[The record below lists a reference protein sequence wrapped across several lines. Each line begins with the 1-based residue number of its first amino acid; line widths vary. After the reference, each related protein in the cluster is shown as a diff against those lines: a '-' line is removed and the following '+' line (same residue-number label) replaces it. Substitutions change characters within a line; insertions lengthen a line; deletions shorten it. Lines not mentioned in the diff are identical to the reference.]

1 MRALYFL
8 LGLGLMLLGVYFLGK
23 NILFTTH
30 AYPWWRGIAA
40 DISVLSL
47 CIGTFMLVFLKG
59 DAKSLGWIAVSFGV
73 VCVFLSSR
81 AILNPTSLWQFL
93 VAFGSM
99 SFGYKLMT
107 TQRNPF

>member
-1 MRALYFL
+1 MRILYFL
-8 LGLGLMLLGVYFLGK
+8 LGLGLMVLGIYFLGK

-47 CIGTFMLVFLKG
+47 CIGTFMLVFLRG
-59 DAKSLGWIAVSFGV
+59 EAKSLGWIAVGIGI
-73 VCVFLSSR
+73 VCVFVSSR
-81 AILNPTSLWQFL
+81 AVLNPTSLWQFL
-93 VAFGSM
+93 VAFASM

-107 TQRNPF
+107 TQRSPF